1 MVCTGHNLTC
11 ILPCEKPQW
20 RGLTFIATNAGC
32 PCNAMV
38 TSSPADN
45 NAFACQLQLI
55 MWQMT
60 CVHTHCEVPLVN
72 STYCGV
78 HAHLRIVPIQ
88 LLYYRIHSYD
98 LIGVPGGQPGGG
110 RLESVVLSLLSG
122 EMGGFL
128 LATTTVLTIPLLS
141 HDRLSEPREEFWSV
155 EYFLSPP
162 PLSSSSSG
170 VTRRIL

>member
-1 MVCTGHNLTC
+1 MLDVHAM
-11 ILPCEKPQW
+11 PCP
-20 RGLTFIATNAGC
+20 LY
-32 PCNAMV
+32 
-38 TSSPADN
+38 SADN
-45 NAFACQLQLI
+45 NVFSCQLQLI
-55 MWQMT
+55 MRQMT
-60 CVHTHCEVPLVN
+60 CVHTVYIVKVN
-72 STYCGV
+72 STYCSV
-78 HAHLRIVPIQ
+78 HAHLTIVPIQ
-88 LLYYRIHSYD
+88 LSYYRIHSYD